1 MGFSSD
7 WFADSLPFLLQF
19 YLITMVATTVA
30 PTSAVSAPNMSSKE
44 SVQSSAMEHMMEG
57 RRNFL
62 CSDYPSSVSSLA
74 LACEMLA
81 KQFGDTANECAD
93 SYFHYGKAL
102 LELAR
107 MEGGVLGN
115 ALEGVPEGDDTEDPQ
130 VESAEKMTEDER
142 EDVGTKVMEA
152 LEENFV
158 EHEEKVATLLEGHKK
173 AVDCEEEEDVE
184 EGQESMDVDVKEG
197 EKTSGKKSED
207 EMEAEV
213 ENEDLSNLQRAWE
226 VLELAKII
234 YTRMIKEA
242 KNEMNEKK
250 LCETLLTLGEV
261 SIENENWSTAVEDLK
276 ACLTKRKELG
286 MESRLIAETH
296 YHLGVAL
303 CYDSKFDEAVKS
315 LNDAKDVLSTHLQH
329 LKTDTF
335 NARVE
340 EIDEVEQLLPEI
352 DSKVADTLEM
362 KAHPEKMKESLQGFP
377 KSTMGSK
384 SASAIQTKRK

>member
-1 MGFSSD
+1 
-7 WFADSLPFLLQF
+7 
-19 YLITMVATTVA
+19 
-30 PTSAVSAPNMSSKE
+30 
-44 SVQSSAMEHMMEG
+44 MEHMMEG

-62 CSDYPSSVSSLA
+62 VEDYSESVSSLA
-74 LACEMLA
+74 VACEMLA
-81 KQFGDTANECAD
+81 KQFGETANECAD

-173 AVDCEEEEDVE
+173 AVDCEEEDVE

-315 LNDAKDVLSTHLQH
+315 LNDAKAVLSTHLQH

-352 DSKVADTLEM
+352 DSKVADTFEM

-377 KSTMGSK
+377 KSTMGSM

>member
-1 MGFSSD
+1 
-7 WFADSLPFLLQF
+7 
-19 YLITMVATTVA
+19 MVATAVA
-30 PTSAVSAPNMSSKE
+30 PTSAVSAPTMSTKDSI
-44 SVQSSAMEHMMEG
+44 QTSAMEHMMEG

-62 CSDYPSSVSSLA
+62 VEDYSESVSSLA
-74 LACEMLA
+74 VACEMLA
-81 KQFGDTANECAD
+81 KQFGETANECAD

-197 EKTSGKKSED
+197 EKTSAKRSED

-315 LNDAKDVLSTHLQH
+315 LNDAKAVLSTHLQH

>member
-1 MGFSSD
+1 
-7 WFADSLPFLLQF
+7 
-19 YLITMVATTVA
+19 MVATSVA
-30 PTSAVSAPNMSSKE
+30 PTSAVSAPTMSTKDSI
-44 SVQSSAMEHMMEG
+44 QTSAMEHMMEG

-62 CSDYPSSVSSLA
+62 VEDYSESVSSLA
-74 LACEMLA
+74 VACEMLA
-81 KQFGDTANECAD
+81 KQFGETANECAD

-197 EKTSGKKSED
+197 EKSEKKSED

-315 LNDAKDVLSTHLQH
+315 LHDAKDVLSTHLQH

-340 EIDEVEQLLPEI
+340 EIDEVEQLLPEM

-362 KAHPEKMKESLQGFP
+362 KAHPEKMKESLQGFS

>member
-1 MGFSSD
+1 
-7 WFADSLPFLLQF
+7 
-19 YLITMVATTVA
+19 
-30 PTSAVSAPNMSSKE
+30 
-44 SVQSSAMEHMMEG
+44 
-57 RRNFL
+57 
-62 CSDYPSSVSSLA
+62 
-74 LACEMLA
+74 
-81 KQFGDTANECAD
+81 
-93 SYFHYGKAL
+93 
-102 LELAR
+102 
-107 MEGGVLGN
+107 
-115 ALEGVPEGDDTEDPQ
+115 
-130 VESAEKMTEDER
+130 
-142 EDVGTKVMEA
+142 
-152 LEENFV
+152 
-158 EHEEKVATLLEGHKK
+158 
-173 AVDCEEEEDVE
+173 
-184 EGQESMDVDVKEG
+184 MDVDVKEG

-250 LCETLLTLGEV
+250 LCEALLTLGEV

-276 ACLTKRKELG
+276 ACLTKRKELA

-315 LNDAKDVLSTHLQH
+315 LNDAKDVLSNHLEH

-352 DSKVADTLEM
+352 DAKVQDTIEL
-362 KAHPEKMKESLQGFP
+362 KAHPEKMKESMSGFS

-384 SASAIQTKRK
+384 PAQAIQIKKK

>member
-1 MGFSSD
+1 MGIFLPSLVELSPLSTTSSH
-7 WFADSLPFLLQF
+7 FTLSHK
-19 YLITMVATTVA
+19 MVATTVA
-30 PTSAVSAPNMSSKE
+30 PTTAVSAPVGSSKDGS
-44 SVQSSAMEHMMEG
+44 SVRSEAMEHLLEG
-57 RRNFL
+57 KRNYL
-62 CSDYPSSVSSLA
+62 CGEFAEAVSCLA
-74 LACEMLA
+74 LACELMA
-81 KQFGDTANECAD
+81 QQYGETADECAD

-107 MEGGVLGN
+107 MEGGVPGN
-115 ALEGVPEGDDTEDPQ
+115 ALEGVPEGDDAEDAQ
-130 VESAEKMTEDER
+130 VESAVKMSEDEK

-197 EKTSGKKSED
+197 EKTSEKKSED

-234 YTRMIKEA
+234 YTRMIKES

-296 YHLGVAL
+296 YH
-303 CYDSKFDEAVKS
+303 
-315 LNDAKDVLSTHLQH
+315 
-329 LKTDTF
+329 
-335 NARVE
+335 
-340 EIDEVEQLLPEI
+340 
-352 DSKVADTLEM
+352 
-362 KAHPEKMKESLQGFP
+362 
-377 KSTMGSK
+377 
-384 SASAIQTKRK
+384 

>member
-1 MGFSSD
+1 MGILPSLVELSSPPSIPHLLILL
-7 WFADSLPFLLQF
+7 SLK
-19 YLITMVATTVA
+19 MVATTVA
-30 PTSAVSAPNMSSKE
+30 PTSAVSAPVGSSKDGSTVHSE
-44 SVQSSAMEHMMEG
+44 AMEHLLEG
-57 RRNFL
+57 KRNYL
-62 CSDYPSSVSSLA
+62 CGDYSEAVSCLA
-74 LACEMLA
+74 LACELMA
-81 KQFGDTANECAD
+81 QQYGETANECAD

-173 AVDCEEEEDVE
+173 AVDCDEEEEDVE

-226 VLELAKII
+226 VLQLAKII
-234 YTRMIKEA
+234 YTRMIKDA

-296 YHLGVAL
+296 YH
-303 CYDSKFDEAVKS
+303 
-315 LNDAKDVLSTHLQH
+315 
-329 LKTDTF
+329 
-335 NARVE
+335 
-340 EIDEVEQLLPEI
+340 
-352 DSKVADTLEM
+352 
-362 KAHPEKMKESLQGFP
+362 
-377 KSTMGSK
+377 
-384 SASAIQTKRK
+384 

>member
-1 MGFSSD
+1 MG
-7 WFADSLPFLLQF
+7 
-19 YLITMVATTVA
+19 I
-30 PTSAVSAPNMSSKE
+30 E
-44 SVQSSAMEHMMEG
+44 
-57 RRNFL
+57 
-62 CSDYPSSVSSLA
+62 DYSSSVSSLA
-74 LACEMLA
+74 LACEVLA
-81 KQFGDTANECAD
+81 KQFGETANECAD

-107 MEGGVLGN
+107 MEGGVLG
-115 ALEGVPEGDDTEDPQ
+115 
-130 VESAEKMTEDER
+130 K
-142 EDVGTKVMEA
+142 A

-173 AVDCEEEEDVE
+173 AVDCDEEEDVE

-207 EMEAEV
+207 QMEAEV

-303 CYDSKFDEAVKS
+303 
-315 LNDAKDVLSTHLQH
+315 
-329 LKTDTF
+329 
-335 NARVE
+335 
-340 EIDEVEQLLPEI
+340 
-352 DSKVADTLEM
+352 
-362 KAHPEKMKESLQGFP
+362 
-377 KSTMGSK
+377 
-384 SASAIQTKRK
+384 

>member
-1 MGFSSD
+1 MG
-7 WFADSLPFLLQF
+7 
-19 YLITMVATTVA
+19 
-30 PTSAVSAPNMSSKE
+30 TSCVSAPNMSTKDSI
-44 SVQSSAMEHMMEG
+44 QTSAMEHMMEG

-62 CSDYPSSVSSLA
+62 VEDYSESASSLA
-74 LACEMLA
+74 VACEMLA
-81 KQFGDTANECAD
+81 KQFGETANECAD
-93 SYFHYGKAL
+93 SYFHYGKGL

-197 EKTSGKKSED
+197 EKTSEKKSED

-226 VLELAKII
+226 VLELAKVI
-234 YTRMIKEA
+234 YTRMIKES
-242 KNEMNEKK
+242 KNELNEKK

-261 SIENENWSTAVEDLK
+261 SIENENWATAVEDLK
-276 ACLTKRKELG
+276 ACLSKRKELG

-303 CYDSKFDEAVKS
+303 CYDQKFDEAVKS
-315 LNDAKDVLSTHLQH
+315 LNDARDVLSNHLEH

-335 NARVE
+335 NARVD
-340 EIDEVEQLLPEI
+340 EIDELELLLPEI
-352 DSKVADTLEM
+352 EAKVQDTIEM
-362 KAHPEKMKESLQGFP
+362 KAHPEKMKESMSGFS

-384 SASAIQTKRK
+384 PASAIQIKKK